1 MKHEY
6 MKRILILTLLVL
18 SSAASAFAQSVKVSG
33 TVKDSEGNPLPGVY
47 VIDKQAAA
55 KGTATD
61 VDGKY
66 ELNVVSEGFIEF
78 SCLGFESLLEPVNG
92 RTKIDVVL
100 KSEAAKLDDV
110 VVIAYGTSKKS
121 DLTGAVS
128 VVDMKSLA
136 DVPASSVSSA
146 LQGRIAGMDMMS
158 STGEPGAEASI
169 QIRGARSISAG
180 NAPLIVVD
188 GVIDAVS
195 DLNEINPSD
204 IKSISVLKDVS
215 STSLYGSRGANG
227 VILIT
232 TERET
237 SRNFTASLKAAAG
250 VSRIMGSLD
259 LMDASEFAKYCNM
272 THYISDYMNGTENP
286 SRNFYFSDEEIAA
299 KGKGTDWIDAL
310 SQTGVYQDYTFSAQG
325 GTNITRASAS
335 FGYHNE
341 RGVVIG
347 SGFSRISGRVSVE
360 TQPLKWLRAGVRL
373 YYADRSTDKS
383 SASITGTNSTAAIYL
398 SPLLGINDTWNTFGS
413 EYASGGSPFNNP
425 YICAKQISNDVR
437 QTNLNL
443 LPWVRL
449 IFNRYASFVSKF
461 SFTTDGYKSLRYA
474 PSTLPVAQRNLTG
487 GTATAIWQDRQIFLS
502 ENTFTYDRTFSRRH
516 TLNLLA
522 GFTAERTNID
532 YRYFYGEGYMDDN
545 VTYKNLGGLLDDRN
559 TTNRSYEN
567 IKTSMSVLARVN
579 YDYLKKYYVTLTM
592 RADGASNFADNRKW
606 GIFPAAA
613 LRWNISREDFL
624 AGASWL
630 DDLSLRASVGRSGND
645 AIGSYMSKSTLTS
658 DKGVWM
664 LGDYRPLAY
673 YDTRLSNGNLT
684 WETTDSYNIGLNF
697 SAFGERV
704 NLEVDAYESRTS
716 DLLLAMKTNQ
726 STGYD
731 TYFTNMGN
739 TRNRGIEVALTTR
752 NIVTRKFSWSTM
764 FTISHNDQLVIDAG
778 EDRLVPTYSNFRNL
792 TQPLYGYRAGYPV
805 NSLWGYQYAG
815 VWHSQDE
822 IDRNK
827 ISKTYVSSGTEQ
839 LGICRYVDQN
849 NDGLLDQ
856 NDLVYQGNADPVVY
870 GGLQNTF
877 TLGNLSLKVYA
888 TYSFGGKIYN
898 ISEILAG
905 SGSRAYNKYRYM
917 LDAWDPELNPDSNIP
932 RAGKEDYN
940 ASDRMIYDASYIR
953 LKEVSLS
960 YRFNVAKKWCKSI
973 VVGAS
978 GENLLLWKR
987 YNGFDPDVSTSA
999 TTRRIDNGAFPRP
1012 RTFVINLQMNF

>member
-1 MKHEY
+1 MK
-6 MKRILILTLLVL
+6 KILLIIISVL
-18 SSAASAFAQSVKVSG
+18 SLAITSFAQEIKVSG
-33 TVKDSEGNPLPGVY
+33 TVKDSDGNPMPGVY
-47 VIDKQAAA
+47 VLDKQA
-55 KGTATD
+55 KNRGTSTD

-66 ELNVVSEGFIEF
+66 ELAVVSDGFLEF
-78 SCLGFESLLEPVNG
+78 SCIGFETVLEPVNG
-92 RTKIDVVL
+92 RAVIDL
-100 KSEAAKLDDV
+100 TMKSEAAKLDDV
-110 VVIAYGTSKKS
+110 VVIAYGTAKKS
-121 DLTGAVS
+121 DLTGAVA
-128 VVDMKSLA
+128 VVDMKSMN

-146 LQGRIAGMDMMS
+146 LQGRVAGMDMMS

-169 QIRGARSISAG
+169 QIRGSRSISAG
-180 NAPLIVVD
+180 NSPLIVVD

-215 STSLYGSRGANG
+215 STSLYGARGANG

-237 SRNFTASLKAAAG
+237 SRNFVASLKASAG

-259 LMDASEFAKYCNM
+259 LMNASEFAKYCNM
-272 THYISDYMNGTENP
+272 THYISDYMSGKENP
-286 SRNFYFSDEEIAA
+286 SRNFYFSDDEVAA
-299 KGKGTDWIDAL
+299 KGEGTDWIDAL

-325 GTNITRASAS
+325 GTNVTRASAS

-341 RGVVIG
+341 KGVVIG
-347 SGFSRISGRVSVE
+347 SGFQRISGRVSVE

-373 YYADRSTDKS
+373 YYADRDTDKS
-383 SASITGTNSTAAIYL
+383 SASITGTNSTAAVYL

-425 YICAKQISNDVR
+425 YICAKQIRNDVR

-449 IFNRYASFVSKF
+449 IFSRYASFVSKF
-461 SFTTDGYKSLRYA
+461 SFTTDGYNSLRYD

-487 GTATAIWQDRQIFLS
+487 GIATSIRQDRQTFLS

-522 GFTAERTNID
+522 GFTAERMNLN
-532 YRYFYGEGYMDDN
+532 YNYFHGEGYMDDN

-559 TTNRSYEN
+559 TTTRSYES
-567 IKTSMSVLARVN
+567 IKTTMSVLARVN

-592 RADGASNFADNRKW
+592 RADGASNFAPNRKW
-606 GIFPAAA
+606 GVFPAAA
-613 LRWNISREDFL
+613 VRWNISRENFL
-624 AGASWL
+624 AGVSWL
-630 DDLSLRASVGRSGND
+630 DDLSLRASAGRSGND
-645 AIGSYMSKSTLTS
+645 AIGTYMSMSTLTS

-664 LGDYRPLAY
+664 LGDYRPIAY

-684 WETTDSYNIGLNF
+684 WETTDSYNVGLNF
-697 SAFGERV
+697 SALGERI
-704 NLEVDAYESRTS
+704 NLEVDAYQTLTS

-726 STGYD
+726 TTGYD
-731 TYFTNMGN
+731 TYFTNMGK

-752 NIVTRKFSWSTM
+752 NIVRRNFSWSTM
-764 FTISHNDQLVIDAG
+764 FTISHNNQIVLDAG
-778 EDRLVPTYSNFRNL
+778 EDRLVPTYSNFRNT
-792 TQPLYGYRAGYPV
+792 TQPLYGYRAGYPA

-815 VWHSQDE
+815 VWHNESE
-822 IDRNK
+822 IERNK

-856 NDLVYQGNADPVVY
+856 NDLVYQGSADPVVY
-870 GGLQNTF
+870 GGLQNSF
-877 TLGNLSLKVYA
+877 TIGGFSLKIYA

-960 YRFNVAKKWCKSI
+960 YRFNIQKKWCKSI
-973 VVGAS
+973 VLGAS

>member
-1 MKHEY
+1 MK
-6 MKRILILTLLVL
+6 KILILTLLLL
-18 SSAASAFAQSVKVSG
+18 SLPFATFAQSIKVEG
-33 TVKDSEGNPLPGVY
+33 TVKDGEGNPLPGVY
-47 VIDKQAAA
+47 VVDKQS
-55 KGTATD
+55 KTNGTSTD

-66 ELNVVSEGFIEF
+66 AITVASDGFLEF
-78 SCLGFESLLEPVNG
+78 SFLGFETLLESVGG
-92 RTKIDVVL
+92 RTVIDIGMRPE
-100 KSEAAKLDDV
+100 SAKLNDV
-110 VVIAYGTSKKS
+110 VVIAYGTAKKS
-121 DLTGAVS
+121 DLTGAVA
-128 VVDMKSLA
+128 VVDMKSLN
-136 DVPASSVSSA
+136 DVPAASVSSA

-169 QIRGARSISAG
+169 QIRGSRSISAG
-180 NAPLIVVD
+180 NSPLIVVD

-195 DLNEINPSD
+195 DLNELNPSD

-215 STSLYGSRGANG
+215 STSLYGARGANG

-237 SRNFTASLKAAAG
+237 SRNFTASLKASAG
-250 VSRIMGSLD
+250 VSRIMGKLD
-259 LMDASEFAKYCNM
+259 LMDASEFATYCNM
-272 THYISDYMNGTENP
+272 THYISDYMTGKEDP
-286 SRNFYFSDEEIAA
+286 SRNFYFSEEEIAA

-325 GTNITRASAS
+325 GTNVTRASAS

-341 RGVVIG
+341 KGVVIG

-360 TQPLKWLRAGVRL
+360 TQPLKWLRAGVRM
-373 YYADRSTDKS
+373 YYADRNTDKS
-383 SASITGTNSTAAIYL
+383 SASITGTSSTAAIYL
-398 SPLLGINDTWNTFGS
+398 SPLLGTGDTWNTFGS

-425 YICAKQISNDVR
+425 YICATQISNDVR

-443 LPWVRL
+443 LPWVRI
-449 IFNRYASFVSKF
+449 IFDRYASFVSKF
-461 SFTTDGYKSLRYA
+461 SFTTDDYKSMRYD

-487 GTATAIWQDRQIFLS
+487 GAATAVNQTRQNFLS

-522 GFTAERTNID
+522 GFTAERMNLN
-532 YRYFYGEGYMDDN
+532 YNYFHGEGYMDDN

-559 TTNRSYEN
+559 ATTRSYEN

-579 YDYLKKYYVTLTM
+579 YDYLKKYYLTLTM
-592 RADGASNFADNRKW
+592 RADGASNFAPDRKW
-606 GIFPAAA
+606 GVFPAVA
-613 LRWNISREDFL
+613 LRWNISRENFL

-645 AIGSYMSKSTLTS
+645 AIGTYMSMSTLTS

-664 LGDYRPLAY
+664 LGDYRPIAY
-673 YDTRLSNGNLT
+673 YDTRLSNANLT

-697 SAFGERV
+697 SAFGERL

-726 STGYD
+726 TTGYD
-731 TYFTNMGN
+731 TYFTNMGR
-739 TRNRGIEVALTTR
+739 TRNRGIEASVTTR
-752 NIVTRKFSWSTM
+752 NIVTRKFTWSTL
-764 FTISHNDQLVIDAG
+764 FTISHNDQMVLDAG
-778 EDRLVPTYSNFRNL
+778 EDRLVPTYSNFRNT

-815 VWHSQDE
+815 VWHSQEE
-822 IDRNK
+822 IERNK

-856 NDLVYQGNADPVVY
+856 DDLVYQGNADPVVY

-877 TLGNLSLKVYA
+877 TLGGFSLKLYA

-917 LDAWDPELNPDSNIP
+917 LNAWDPELNPDSDIP

-960 YRFNVAKKWCKSI
+960 YRFDISKKWCKSI
-973 VVGAS
+973 VLGAS

>member
-1 MKHEY
+1 MK
-6 MKRILILTLLVL
+6 KILILTLLLL
-18 SSAASAFAQSVKVSG
+18 SLPFATFAQSIKVEG
-33 TVKDSEGNPLPGVY
+33 TVKDGEGNPLPGVY
-47 VIDKQAAA
+47 VVDKQS
-55 KGTATD
+55 KTNGTSTD

-66 ELNVVSEGFIEF
+66 AITVASDGFLEF
-78 SCLGFESLLEPVNG
+78 SFLGFETLLESVGG
-92 RTKIDVVL
+92 RTVIDIGMRPE
-100 KSEAAKLDDV
+100 SAKLNDV
-110 VVIAYGTSKKS
+110 VVIAYGTAKKS
-121 DLTGAVS
+121 DLTGAVA
-128 VVDMKSLA
+128 VVDMKSLN
-136 DVPASSVSSA
+136 DVPAASVSSA

-169 QIRGARSISAG
+169 QIRGSRSISAG
-180 NAPLIVVD
+180 NSPLIVVD

-195 DLNEINPSD
+195 DLNELNPSD

-215 STSLYGSRGANG
+215 STSLYGARGANG

-237 SRNFTASLKAAAG
+237 SRNFTASLKASAG
-250 VSRIMGSLD
+250 VSRIMGKLD
-259 LMDASEFAKYCNM
+259 LMDASEFATYCNM
-272 THYISDYMNGTENP
+272 THYISDYMTGKEDP
-286 SRNFYFSDEEIAA
+286 SRNFYFSEEEIAA

-325 GTNITRASAS
+325 GTNVTRASAS

-341 RGVVIG
+341 KGVVIG

-360 TQPLKWLRAGVRL
+360 TQPLKWLRAGVRM
-373 YYADRSTDKS
+373 YYADRNTDKS
-383 SASITGTNSTAAIYL
+383 SASITGTSSTAAIYL
-398 SPLLGINDTWNTFGS
+398 SPLLGTGDTWNTFGS

-425 YICAKQISNDVR
+425 YICATQISNDVR

-443 LPWVRL
+443 LPWVRI
-449 IFNRYASFVSKF
+449 IFDRYASFVSKF
-461 SFTTDGYKSLRYA
+461 SFTTDDYKSMRYD

-487 GTATAIWQDRQIFLS
+487 GAATAVNQTRQNFLS

-522 GFTAERTNID
+522 GFTAERMNLN
-532 YRYFYGEGYMDDN
+532 YNYFHGEGYMDDN

-559 TTNRSYEN
+559 ATTRSYEN

-579 YDYLKKYYVTLTM
+579 YDYLKKYYLTLTI
-592 RADGASNFADNRKW
+592 RADGASNFASDRKW
-606 GIFPAAA
+606 GVFPAVA
-613 LRWNISREDFL
+613 LRWNISRENFL

-645 AIGSYMSKSTLTS
+645 AIGTYMSMSTLTS

-664 LGDYRPLAY
+664 LGDYRPIAY
-673 YDTRLSNGNLT
+673 YDTRLSNANLT

-697 SAFGERV
+697 SAFGERL

-726 STGYD
+726 TTGYD
-731 TYFTNMGN
+731 TYFTNMGR
-739 TRNRGIEVALTTR
+739 TRNRGIEASVTTR
-752 NIVTRKFSWSTM
+752 NIVTRKFTWSTL
-764 FTISHNDQLVIDAG
+764 FTISHNDQMVLDAG
-778 EDRLVPTYSNFRNL
+778 EDRLVPTYSNFRNT
-792 TQPLYGYRAGYPV
+792 TQPLYGYRAGYPM

-815 VWHSQDE
+815 VWHSQEE
-822 IDRNK
+822 IERNK

-856 NDLVYQGNADPVVY
+856 DDLVYQGNADPVVY

-877 TLGNLSLKVYA
+877 TLGGFSLKLYA

-917 LDAWDPELNPDSNIP
+917 LNAWDPELNPDSDIP

-960 YRFNVAKKWCKSI
+960 YRFDISKKWCKSI
-973 VVGAS
+973 VLGAS